1 MKKIAMAYS
10 VGVGMGLVAGMAVGV
25 GLVATL
31 MVNKGG
37 KK

>member
-10 VGVGMGLVAGMAVGV
+10 IGAGMGLVAGMAVGV

-31 MVNKGG
+31 MLKGG